1 MGEVF
6 KINGYYNSFLEALV
20 VNDVHVEFY
29 YIGRI
34 IEAVLDFDMLE
45 YKDYLGDLD
54 WDADN
59 YVPYN
64 PDAEHA
70 EI

>member
-1 MGEVF
+1 M
-6 KINGYYNSFLEALV
+6 
-20 VNDVHVEFY
+20 NDVHVEFY